1 MEKNSY
7 PGTPEA
13 PFFLQSYGVT
23 LLCKS
28 KKWMNSA
35 SVCSFPEN
43 QKSKTQVLQGSYLP
57 LYPQVLVF
65 DPDRFCIFPL
75 KAFILLCFFRFGF
88 YHFSRFLF
96 VFFSLIYFLFSFFY
110 IYISMLLLCCSVFF
124 PLSLFLSFFFYHF
137 HQFVFFFY
145 IILQWALW
153 FCRCDEVKDV

>member
-75 KAFILLCFFRFGF
+75 KAFILLCFLPD
-88 YHFSRFLF
+88 YHL
-96 VFFSLIYFLFSFFY
+96 V
-110 IYISMLLLCCSVFF
+110 LLKETVIQ
-124 PLSLFLSFFFYHF
+124 PR
-137 HQFVFFFY
+137 
-145 IILQWALW
+145 ALA
-153 FCRCDEVKDV
+153 EKDVFLRGKNTGQLLWRSFWAEIGRAHV